1 MPNTKSAIRRVRRV
15 KKQTQVN
22 RIKKSKY
29 KKLHHIK
36 YRLSIN
42 GDYIGSDKDP
52 VRSIVNRSAKTFR
65 FKHRNEII
73 IDRARRSIRSR
84 FWLESNIN
92 FNGMDLRGWTDK
104 RSKTYVVENQIPIKK
119 DYYIVYDLNFHSF
132 LTKTNKNL
140 QFSRNTEGIYHEFGI
155 KRSLSKKIQLTVK
168 TVYYRDETLFDITSK
183 SVNAYGLKADAV
195 KFFGNNG
202 RIDCSVDYF
211 SANGYPGMP
220 PEALKG
226 ISINETLRA
235 SFAASAMLDRS
246 MSINLSLSFINDDRY
261 KNFLQMN
268 GELRAYF

>member
-1 MPNTKSAIRRVRRV
+1 
-15 KKQTQVN
+15 
-22 RIKKSKY
+22 
-29 KKLHHIK
+29 
-36 YRLSIN
+36 
-42 GDYIGSDKDP
+42 
-52 VRSIVNRSAKTFR
+52 
-65 FKHRNEII
+65 
-73 IDRARRSIRSR
+73 
-84 FWLESNIN
+84 
-92 FNGMDLRGWTDK
+92 MDLRGWTDK
-104 RSKTYVVENQIPIKK
+104 RSKTYVMENQIPIKK

-195 KFFGNNG
+195 KFFGDNG

-226 ISINETLRA
+226 ISINETLRG